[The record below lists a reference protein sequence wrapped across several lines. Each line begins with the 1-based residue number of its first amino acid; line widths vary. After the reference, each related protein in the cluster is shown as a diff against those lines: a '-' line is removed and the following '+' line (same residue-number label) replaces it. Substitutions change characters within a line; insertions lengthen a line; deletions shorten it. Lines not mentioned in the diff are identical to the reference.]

1 MKGKA
6 KALVPA
12 SIGIAILLLIGI
24 SGIFLRPGQQHAT
37 FTVSQAVTPEK
48 GQRQN
53 LDAVIR
59 SDANKAA
66 LQTYMDVAADM
77 ATDLQRPPRYVI
89 AQADTK

>member
-12 SIGIAILLLIGI
+12 SIGIAVLLLVGI
-24 SGIFLRPGQQHAT
+24 SGVFLQPGTQQAT
-37 FTVSQAVTPEK
+37 FTVIQPVTAET
-48 GQRQN
+48 GQHQN
-53 LDAVIR
+53 LDAAIR
-59 SDANKAA
+59 SDADKAA

-77 ATDLQRPPRYVI
+77 ATDLQRPPQYVI

>member
-6 KALVPA
+6 KALIPA
-12 SIGIAILLLIGI
+12 SIGIAILLLAGV
-24 SGIFLRPGQQHAT
+24 SGVLWQPDEEQVT
-37 FTVSQAVTPEK
+37 FTVSQAAGSAK

-53 LDAVIR
+53 MDAAIR
-59 SDANKAA
+59 SDADQAA

-77 ATDLQRPPRYVI
+77 ATDLQRPPQYVI

>member
-1 MKGKA
+1 MKGKV

-24 SGIFLRPGQQHAT
+24 SGVILQPGTKQAT
-37 FTVSQAVTPEK
+37 FTVSHVATANS

-53 LDAVIR
+53 LDAAIR
-59 SDANKAA
+59 SDADKAA

-77 ATDLQRPPRYVI
+77 ATDLQRPPQYVI

>member
-1 MKGKA
+1 MQGKA

-12 SIGIAILLLIGI
+12 LIGIAILLLTGI
-24 SGIFLRPGQQHAT
+24 SGVFLQPGEQQVT

-53 LDAVIR
+53 LDAAIR
-59 SDANKAA
+59 SDADKAA

-77 ATDLQRPPRYVI
+77 ATDLQRPPQYVI
-89 AQADTK
+89 ARADTN